1 MLHSVIGKL
10 RYQQKNLMLQEQTL
24 SLSRIYFVILFK
36 FVSNKEMSNT
46 QISPKIKAF

>member
-10 RYQQKNLMLQEQTL
+10 HYQQNLMLQEQTL
-24 SLSRIYFVILFK
+24 SLCRIYFVILFK
-36 FVSNKEMSNT
+36 FVSNTEISNT